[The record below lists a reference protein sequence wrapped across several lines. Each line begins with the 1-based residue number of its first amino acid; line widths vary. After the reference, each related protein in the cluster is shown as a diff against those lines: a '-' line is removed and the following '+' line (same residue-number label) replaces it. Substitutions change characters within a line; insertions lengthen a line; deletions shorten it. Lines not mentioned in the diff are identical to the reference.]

1 MFLRF
6 QCKILENKGL
16 TNQFVK
22 MDIKKFK
29 ELIKFTL
36 AVHSDWA
43 KWKKGLFD
51 MSCDYAR
58 IPALW
63 HVAYE
68 RLYTLEGIRPPLWVR
83 DWLETTMDLGLLTK
97 GEAEVYRLVEA
108 KLTELAGKDGTNRGE
123 DEATAAAAA
132 AQVQAVVQHMLAL
145 TSCTPGTAAIPFKI
159 DKENEAGR
167 KECFP
172 DDTNPLQFMVMK
184 HLDGKDGEAPGIL
197 MFDSAGTIHRVK
209 KMPYSLFELQ
219 TKSGLGKA
227 KLVEEAKLSDE
238 MLTAPPWFLY
248 FELEHLPAWLEALNQ
263 QYYRL
268 ALGTITNDVWVQKLR
283 EQSNSV
289 FTGMLPLLYKTCGMS
304 SGAQL
309 LVDFKGLS
317 LRFSGDCAKY
327 AANIEQYLK
336 LIATHWQDT
345 LTTTLCH
352 IFSQA
357 PPDID
362 RLRDEQQRRLTQTSM
377 DVVIKDFMH

>member
-123 DEATAAAAA
+123 DEATAAAAFS
-132 AQVQAVVQHMLAL
+132 L
-145 TSCTPGTAAIPFKI
+145 S
-159 DKENEAGR
+159 
-167 KECFP
+167 
-172 DDTNPLQFMVMK
+172 
-184 HLDGKDGEAPGIL
+184 GI
-197 MFDSAGTIHRVK
+197 R
-209 KMPYSLFELQ
+209 
-219 TKSGLGKA
+219 
-227 KLVEEAKLSDE
+227 
-238 MLTAPPWFLY
+238 
-248 FELEHLPAWLEALNQ
+248 
-263 QYYRL
+263 
-268 ALGTITNDVWVQKLR
+268 
-283 EQSNSV
+283 
-289 FTGMLPLLYKTCGMS
+289 
-304 SGAQL
+304 
-309 LVDFKGLS
+309 
-317 LRFSGDCAKY
+317 
-327 AANIEQYLK
+327 
-336 LIATHWQDT
+336 
-345 LTTTLCH
+345 
-352 IFSQA
+352 
-357 PPDID
+357 
-362 RLRDEQQRRLTQTSM
+362 
-377 DVVIKDFMH
+377 